1 MNKSDF
7 TTQTSYRFTS
17 EVSMAAAPT
26 AAANPEDDS
35 SKVEKDWMELVET
48 PLTKHAREASLCG
61 SLDLTDQVFSS

>member
-1 MNKSDF
+1 
-7 TTQTSYRFTS
+7 
-17 EVSMAAAPT
+17 MAATAA

-61 SLDLTDQVFSS
+61 SLDLTD